1 MTGTMGLNKPK
12 VLLIDDDQST
22 RITLS
27 MALKHL
33 GYHVELAVDG
43 LEGLRKIGESI
54 YDWVISDIRMPNMSG
69 DELIEKLE
77 GVYPKKQVILIS
89 AHEAY
94 DSKNETMMEIAAFLE
109 KPVKI
114 SDLLHVFKDRMI

>member
-1 MTGTMGLNKPK
+1 MGQIRQK

-43 LEGLRKIGESI
+43 LEGLKKIGESL

-77 GVYPKKQVILIS
+77 GLYPKDRVILIS
-89 AHEAY
+89 AHESY
-94 DSKNETMMEIAAFLE
+94 DSRNENMTDIAAFLE

-114 SDLLHVFKDRMI
+114 DDLINIFKDQLN